1 VDVGSLLWRLL
12 IVLVAARAA
21 AEIAER
27 FRQPA
32 VMAEIAVGVLLGPSV
47 LGVVHG
53 QQPLQF
59 LGELGAILL
68 LFDVGLHMDLQE
80 LRHVGRAS
88 MQVAL
93 IGVATPLVLG
103 FPILK
108 AFGLDSNVALF
119 LAAGITA
126 TSVGITARVFA
137 EMRALAG
144 VEART
149 VLGAAVADDVIG
161 LLILTVAVRIGTG
174 EGLSTGELI
183 SVPLIAI
190 GFVAGAAI
198 IGAWVAPAFFDRIK
212 SFARTEGTMTAIGL
226 AVAVG
231 LGSAASAVKLAP
243 IVGAFVAGV
252 AVAGTPIRDDL
263 ARRMAPIGHI
273 LIPIFFL
280 LIGAETRLGSL
291 GSGWVLGVGAALAA
305 VGFVGK
311 IVAGLGAK
319 KGTADRLLIGVGMIP
334 RGEVGLIFA
343 SLGLAR
349 GILDARTQAVLI
361 LVVLAST
368 IAPPPWIRRR
378 IQKTR
383 ARAVERITV
392 AEPPGG
398 WLDINDEEVELT
410 AEPPAPL
417 RARIGFQ
424 AALACATRQPGGR
437 LLDWLAQT
445 ESSPPPI
452 WDDVLRARFFELLR
466 HGGVR
471 SWRFLE
477 VSGVLESTLP
487 ELHEALAKRTR
498 DPFDLDPAGALRW
511 DTLEDLKGLLGDEP
525 YRTAWIKVEK
535 PQIVLLAALMATA
548 FNGGG
553 PEVVSKLASHI
564 GLGTDES
571 ELLEFLIRERRLLHA
586 ASARRSFGAEEFVLE
601 LATHIGSIPRGAAL
615 FLLAAADVRE
625 PEHREALNEL
635 YQLLLTAL
643 EHPELTGSAAM
654 DIVEQRR
661 HEIRAALAGFRRE
674 LVERHVSEAPRRY
687 LLGQSPSSIARHLK
701 MIDPRPHPGEVRL
714 ASYPQRARGRWTV
727 DVVMLDRVGALAVL
741 TGAFARCDLSVVE
754 AFCSTWE
761 NGLLIDVFTVEAPA
775 DTDWER
781 VRKVTEQLLLE
792 GDGLE
797 LQPIEGIVELDNVAS
812 PWHTIVEVRA
822 KDRTGLLHR
831 VASALAHAGAQIN
844 TATVATLG
852 DVAVDTFFVT
862 GPDGH
867 KLDQEGE
874 RALRILFEGKLPT
887 RRRVRFRRDNKLVT
901 RT

>member
-12 IVLVAARAA
+12 VVLVAARAA
-21 AEIAER
+21 AELAER

-32 VMAEIAVGVLLGPSV
+32 VLAEIAVGILLGPSL

-53 QQPLQF
+53 QEPLQF

-88 MQVAL
+88 MQVAC
-93 IGVATPLVLG
+93 IGVVVPMVLG
-103 FPILK
+103 FPLLK

-144 VEART
+144 IEART
-149 VLGAAVADDVIG
+149 VLGAAVADDIIG
-161 LLILTVAVRIGTG
+161 LLILTVAVRIGSG

-183 SVPLIAI
+183 TVPLLAI
-190 GFVAGAAI
+190 GFVLGAAI
-198 IGAWVAPAFFDRIK
+198 FGAWLAPMMFDRIK
-212 SFARTEGTMTAIGL
+212 AFARTEGTMTAIGL
-226 AVAVG
+226 AFALG
-231 LGSAASAVKLAP
+231 LGGAASAVKLAP

-252 AVAGTPIRDDL
+252 AVAGSPIRDDL
-263 ARRMAPIGHI
+263 ARRMSPIGHV

-280 LIGAETRLGSL
+280 LIGAETHVQSL
-291 GSGWVLGVGAALAA
+291 GDGWVLGVGAALAA

-311 IVAGLGAK
+311 VVAGVGAK
-319 KGTADRLLIGVGMIP
+319 RGTADRLLIGVGMIP

-343 SLGLAR
+343 SLGLSK

-398 WLDINDEEVELT
+398 WLDIGDEEVELT
-410 AEPPAPL
+410 GEPPSAL

-424 AALACATRQPGGR
+424 AALACTTRQPGSR
-437 LLDWLAQT
+437 LLEWFSAT
-445 ESSPPPI
+445 EGSPPPV

-466 HGGVR
+466 HGGIR
-471 SWRFLE
+471 SWRLLE
-477 VSGVLESTLP
+477 ISGVLASALP
-487 ELHEALAKRTR
+487 ELHEALAKRQR

-511 DTLEDLKGLLGDEP
+511 DVLEDLKGLLGDEP
-525 YRTAWIKVEK
+525 YRSAWIKVEK
-535 PQIVLLAALMATA
+535 PQIVLLTALVASA

-553 PEVVSKLASHI
+553 PEVARRLSGHL
-564 GLGTDES
+564 GLGSEETD
-571 ELLEFLIRERRLLHA
+571 LLDFLVRERRLLYA
-586 ASARRSFGAEEFVLE
+586 ASGRRTFGAEEFVLE
-601 LATHIGSIPRGAAL
+601 LATHIGSIPRAAAL
-615 FLLAAADVRE
+615 FLLAAADARKT
-625 PEHREALNEL
+625 EHREALTEL
-635 YQLLLTAL
+635 YQLVLAAL
-643 EHPELTGSAAM
+643 EHPELTGSTAT
-654 DIVEQRR
+654 DVVEQRR
-661 HEIRAALAGFRRE
+661 REIRTALSGFRTD
-674 LVERHVSEAPRRY
+674 LVERHVAEAPRRY
-687 LLGQSPSSIARHLK
+687 LLAQSPSAVARHLK
-701 MIDPRPHPGEVRL
+701 MIEPRPGRDDVRL
-714 ASYPQRARGRWTV
+714 AAYPQRARGRSTV
-727 DVVMLDRVGALAVL
+727 DVVMVDRVGALAVL
-741 TGAFARCDLSVVE
+741 TGAFAQSDVSVVE
-754 AFCSTWE
+754 AFCSTWD

-781 VRKVTEQLLLE
+781 VRKTAQELLHQ
-792 GDGLE
+792 GDALE

-812 PWHTIVEVRA
+812 PWHTIIEVRA
-822 KDRTGLLHR
+822 TDRTGLLHR
-831 VASALAHAGAQIN
+831 VASALAHAGAQIQ
-844 TATVATLG
+844 TATVSTVG
-852 DVAVDTFFVT
+852 VVAVDTFLVI

-887 RRRVRFRRDNKLVT
+887 RRRLRFRSDNKLVT